1 MGSKPTEKCNGLM
14 RFAGTCGFLFRMSWD
29 VMGFHGILPLPKC
42 SIWNMNPYIYP
53 KNGSNVG
60 KYACTM
66 EHLGNGDLMPI
77 YDLSDLSNTHA
88 VFQAGM

>member
-1 MGSKPTEKCNGLM
+1 
-14 RFAGTCGFLFRMSWD
+14 
-29 VMGFHGILPLPKC
+29 
-42 SIWNMNPYIYP
+42 MNPYIYP